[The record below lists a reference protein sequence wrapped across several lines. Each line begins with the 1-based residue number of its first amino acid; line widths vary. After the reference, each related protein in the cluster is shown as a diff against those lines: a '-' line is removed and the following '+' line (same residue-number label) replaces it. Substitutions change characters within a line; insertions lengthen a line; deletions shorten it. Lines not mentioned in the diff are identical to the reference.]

1 MVRTLHDRRTS
12 LVAACL
18 RKSRR
23 DETIDVT
30 MLARTAS
37 LPHRVRTAPHSPDAA
52 SRGAPTS
59 RRWVEHRGCWATR
72 RCGSASRC
80 RARRGGLDRAQDLQD
95 VEDGAFRESEV
106 HVAVDFPVRVKVQ
119 GQGWGQRLRCRRRQ
133 GWGQGQGLRLRL
145 RPGSWRR
152 AVVDVDRL
160 TSRLTSSVDV
170 EGDVERRLHRG
181 PRRRPRIRLVHSATL
196 RVHKPILPDRP
207 AGATGSPL
215 AQLSIGLTGISAIP
229 ATYWLGR
236 AGSCYRGVLWRA

>member
-72 RCGSASRC
+72 RCGSASRLP
-80 RARRGGLDRAQDLQD
+80 RSSRWAGSRPGPSRRRGRRIPGSQRSTLPSTSSSGQ
-95 VEDGAFRESEV
+95 GARSRV
-106 HVAVDFPVRVKVQ
+106 GSKVYVAVDVK
-119 GQGWGQRLRCRRRQ
+119 
-133 GWGQGQGLRLRL
+133 GWGQGQGLRL

-160 TSRLTSSVDV
+160 TSRLTSSIDV